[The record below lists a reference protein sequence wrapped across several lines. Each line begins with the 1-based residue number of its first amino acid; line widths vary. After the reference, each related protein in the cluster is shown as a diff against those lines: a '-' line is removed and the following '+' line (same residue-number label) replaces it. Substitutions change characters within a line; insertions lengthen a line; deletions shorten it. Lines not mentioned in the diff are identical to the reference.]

1 MRPLLLALL
10 CTLTPALALAQTPA
24 APKAKPAAKAPAK
37 RSAPKAAPAQPAPEE
52 PAEIDTER
60 MAVAPMVLRGA
71 SQCEFKQQI
80 HLTEHPT
87 LPGRFLLEYN
97 KLKYVLTPQP
107 TTTGVIRLEDK
118 RTGLVW
124 LQVPVK
130 SMLMDTKKGQRLI
143 DNCMHEAQVAEV
155 DAMKRQ
161 ESAAPQ

>member
-10 CTLTPALALAQTPA
+10 CTLTPALALSQTPTP
-24 APKAKPAAKAPAK
+24 PKAKPVAKAAAKRAAK
-37 RSAPKAAPAQPAPEE
+37 PAPEPVVEE
-52 PAEIDTER
+52 PAEIDTDR

-143 DNCMHEAQVAEV
+143 DNCMHEAQTAEV

-161 ESAAPQ
+161 DSAAPQ